1 MARDF
6 AWRDLFK
13 LPRLRDQRIYFDTT
27 LELTYQPGLLSSVVL
42 SLISPSTGFCTS
54 IQPLENPDGCYLGQI
69 HNPSGEASARV
80 SFLSPRSQLDQPG
93 MGALLQHLCQQAG
106 DQGFLQ
112 VLAEAEQGSPAETLL
127 FGVGFR
133 PYADQQIW
141 LLPESFSRGRALPA
155 WIPITRN
162 HEEEVRSLYQRVIPS
177 PVKHV
182 ESPPQAREMQGLIAW
197 QSGRTV
203 GYVRTHFGPSAVL
216 MDAVLDPSSGN
227 LQDQILG
234 IRENLPYHRTRRIYF
249 RVRGYQKR
257 LGSALEALGASLIR
271 NQTAA
276 VKKLTV
282 HYKVPQ
288 KVNYR
293 SFESQPDVTS
303 PVSQTKLDK

>member
-13 LPRLRDQRIYFDTT
+13 LPRLRDQKIYFDTT
-27 LELTYQPGLLSSVVL
+27 LELTYQPGLFSSVVL

-54 IQPLENPDGCYLGQI
+54 IQPLDNPEGCYLGQI
-69 HNPSGEASARV
+69 HNLSGEDSARV
-80 SFLSPRSQLDQPG
+80 SFLAPRSQLDQPG
-93 MGALLQHLCQQAG
+93 MSALLQHLCQQAG
-106 DQGFLQ
+106 EQGVLQ
-112 VLAEAEQGSPAETLL
+112 VLAEAEQNSPAENLL
-127 FGVGFR
+127 YGVGFK

-141 LLPESFSRGRALPA
+141 LLPEIFPRERAFPA
-155 WIPITRN
+155 WIPITRR
-162 HEEEVRSLYQRVIPS
+162 HEQEVRSLYQRVIPS
-177 PVKHV
+177 TVKHV
-182 ESPPQAREMQGLIAW
+182 EPPPLAREMQGLIAW
-197 QSGRTV
+197 QSGRIV

-234 IRENLPYHRTRRIYF
+234 IRENLPYHRTRKIYF

-257 LGSALEALGASLIR
+257 LSSALEALGARPVR

-276 VKKLTV
+276 VKKLTAS
-282 HYKVPQ
+282 YKAPQ

-293 SFESQPDVTS
+293 SFENQPDVTS